1 MPHGEF
7 HGVPDI
13 ILKAILTSEQG
24 SAIMKA
30 ISQGRSV
37 MQSPWQ
43 QGEPDHCETT
53 ALITRPCK
61 AGAGLLY
68 LRRSW
73 CYVLSISF
81 YIEKGPGDLKNNGL
95 ISVSRR
101 SKIVTLEYIHWTT
114 KKFVVLIW

>member
-37 MQSPWQ
+37 MQSP
-43 QGEPDHCETT
+43 
-53 ALITRPCK
+53 
-61 AGAGLLY
+61 
-68 LRRSW
+68 
-73 CYVLSISF
+73 
-81 YIEKGPGDLKNNGL
+81 
-95 ISVSRR
+95 
-101 SKIVTLEYIHWTT
+101 
-114 KKFVVLIW
+114 